1 MDVES
6 DTAGASSAF
15 SKHTTRAL
23 LTRIWMEWGAGSW
36 QAHILYTFVCLFQ
49 TVDLFIL
56 SQWAHVKQG
65 KWMSDSE
72 SRRMWERAQA
82 SKEQGRA
89 SVVVWFFFFC
99 FHCGASCISNCYCC
113 CVLISVA
120 FSLLWFSL
128 LFRFVVLSAS
138 WPGTRYKDNNLTFE
152 TTEWTLAAARE
163 HLHTEYIN
171 LSLANPNISLH
182 FNAAAIINSLD
193 KFLPN
198 DDNYTASIGLTNEPM
213 PITAHS
219 LFAIWNELY
228 VGIF

>member
-89 SVVVWFFFFC
+89 SVVVWFFSF
-99 FHCGASCISNCYCC
+99 ASI
-113 CVLISVA
+113 VGPRA
-120 FSLLWFSL
+120 FRIVIAAVYWFLL
-128 LFRFVVLSAS
+128 LFRCYDSHCCFDSLCFQPVDQVH
-138 WPGTRYKDNNLTFE
+138 GTKITIWHSKQPNE
-152 TTEWTLAAARE
+152 HWQPRE
-163 HLHTEYIN
+163 NICTR
-171 LSLANPNISLH
+171 NISTYRQLIH
-182 FNAAAIINSLD
+182 TFHCIL
-193 KFLPN
+193 
-198 DDNYTASIGLTNEPM
+198 M
-213 PITAHS
+213 RQQ
-219 LFAIWNELY
+219 
-228 VGIF
+228 